1 MEITSLT
8 VDVILKALLI
18 LSLVINFTTEGVKKL
33 LDEKGAKYSSNFV
46 AVCVAVVS
54 AVLMSIIYCLLKNIQ
69 FSLGLVAVVVMLIW
83 VSFLI
88 ATVGYDKVMQLIK
101 QITSK

>member
-1 MEITSLT
+1 MEISNLT

-33 LDEKGAKYSSNFV
+33 LDEKGVKYSCNFV

-54 AVLMSIIYCLLKNIQ
+54 TVLLSIIYCMLKQIPFS
-69 FSLGLVAVVVMLIW
+69 FSLVAIVVMLIW

-88 ATVGYDKVMQLIK
+88 ATVGYDKVIQLIK
-101 QITSK
+101 QISSK